1 MDKPA
6 GPTSHDVVA
15 AARRALGTRAVG
27 HAGTLDPFA
36 TGLLILVIGPATRM
50 ARLVER
56 YPKCYR
62 AEAVIGV
69 TTDTDDAEGEVT
81 GGVTPETWPDRRAL
95 EAVLEQFRGARPQR
109 PPAFSARRV
118 DGRRA
123 YQLARSGQPVELPE
137 TAVTV
142 YRLEATDWSP
152 PILTFEADVSAGTY
166 IRALGRDIGERLGLG
181 GHLRSL
187 RRTAIGPHRV
197 EQATP
202 LAALGPELVPLPP
215 ASLVPDLPR
224 LQLTAEERRDVGH
237 GRSVFREPAVG
248 EVGLMWEGRL
258 VAVGE
263 GQGDRWHPRLVLEP
277 L

>member
-36 TGLLILVIGPATRM
+36 TGLLILMVGPATRM
-50 ARLVER
+50 ARLVKR

-62 AEAVIGV
+62 AETVIGV
-69 TTDTDDAEGEVT
+69 TTDTDDAEGRVT
-81 GGVTPETWPDRRAL
+81 GGQTPVAWPDQQAV
-95 EAVLEQFRGARPQR
+95 EAVLDQFRGVRQQR

-123 YQLARSGQPVELPE
+123 YRLARSGQPVQLPE
-137 TAVTV
+137 TLVTV
-142 YRLEATDWSP
+142 YRLEATDWNP
-152 PILTFEADVSAGTY
+152 PILTFEADVSTGTY

-202 LAALGPELVPLPP
+202 LEALRPGVVPLLPE
-215 ASLVPDLPR
+215 SLVPDLPR
-224 LQLTAEERRDVGH
+224 LQLTAEERQDVGH
-237 GRSVFREPAVG
+237 GRAVFRAQAAG

-263 GQGDRWHPRLVLEP
+263 GQGDRWRPRLVLEP